1 MWPNQQEC
9 PPPRSPV
16 RALISLSQQHLCGFE
31 RCKLNVHWWSRSFQ
45 RLCLLSCDNLK
56 CFWPHLR
63 LLLTCGLELN
73 TCSHMQVFLSNEGL
87 TMIPFN
93 LITSW
98 TRDPAR
104 PIRSLCVY
112 SSQQQSFPW
121 MQRHYLGWGS
131 TLCELYLLTDSSS
144 PATPGSADWL
154 SIRGQSLYFY
164 NFEIQL
170 DASLLFFVFV
180 TFIIDQSWW
189 HHWFVISSE

>member
-1 MWPNQQEC
+1 M
-9 PPPRSPV
+9 

-98 TRDPAR
+98 TCDPAR

-112 SSQQQSFPW
+112 SSQQQSFPECSVITW
-121 MQRHYLGWGS
+121 AEVAHSVSFTSSLTPPLQQHLDQ
-131 TLCELYLLTDSSS
+131 LTD
-144 PATPGSADWL
+144 
-154 SIRGQSLYFY
+154 SIRGQSSYFY

-170 DASLLFFVFV
+170 DASLLFFVFDV
-180 TFIIDQSWW
+180 ITFIIDQSWW

>member
-1 MWPNQQEC
+1 M
-9 PPPRSPV
+9 

-98 TRDPAR
+98 TCDPAR

-154 SIRGQSLYFY
+154 YQRSEFIFL
-164 NFEIQL
+164 QL
-170 DASLLFFVFV
+170 WNPVRC
-180 TFIIDQSWW
+180 
-189 HHWFVISSE
+189 